1 MHILRLRPS
10 DRRRSE
16 SHDASHYGTTGVGSF
31 LQNLTKA
38 LEIDMVRFPI
48 GTGVKRAA
56 MIESQTEVTAMFVTI
71 AAGTRARS
79 TPVHGGLCR
88 HGSRG
93 SLLAFGCKMTLTS
106 SWLSGFLALIK
117 TTE

>member
-48 GTGVKRAA
+48 GTGVKTAA
-56 MIESQTEVTAMFVTI
+56 MIESQTEVTAMFERQLLSLRELVRDLLQCT
-71 AAGTRARS
+71 ADYADMDLEE
-79 TPVHGGLCR
+79 VYWHLCSAPR
-88 HGSRG
+88 
-93 SLLAFGCKMTLTS
+93 
-106 SWLSGFLALIK
+106 
-117 TTE
+117 